1 VDWNEDGM
9 KDLITGER
17 DGYVRIYL
25 NTNTDA
31 DPVFNGYERVKKSGV
46 DFDCGLTSVPHI
58 VDWDNDGKK
67 DLLCGEDNGKIYLL
81 INEGTNAAPLYN
93 SAVFL
98 KEMFSDID
106 VGSRA
111 SPTVVDW
118 NRDGKKDL
126 LVGETYGNVFFFEN
140 IGTDSNPQFNGSVQ
154 LTAGGSVIDVG
165 TYSRPEVADWDNDG
179 VMDLL
184 CGDYINSTAYVDYFH
199 AQGRLYTTNNQI
211 SESAGGTSDL
221 HVKAGSNNP
230 NRKYLILGS
239 ITGSSPGYPL
249 PGGEV
254 LPINWDIFTDIVWLL
269 LNTPTF
275 SNFMGSL
282 DLSGNAT
289 ATLSTGPLTGASGLV
304 MTYAYALNNPFD
316 FVSNPLTI
324 EFIP

>member
-126 LVGETYGNVFFFEN
+126 LVGETYGDVFFFEN

-304 MTYAYALNNPFD
+304 MPYAYALNNPFD